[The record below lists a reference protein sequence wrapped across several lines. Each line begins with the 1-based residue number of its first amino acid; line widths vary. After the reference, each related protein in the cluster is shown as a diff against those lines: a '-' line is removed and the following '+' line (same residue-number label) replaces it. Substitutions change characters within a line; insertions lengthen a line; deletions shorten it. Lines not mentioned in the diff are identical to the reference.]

1 MGAERE
7 DHNDIPAAAAPK
19 KRGWKN
25 YQERARA
32 DGGVSRY
39 INPTIG
45 GKQRWV
51 LIPEDPIYRGK
62 KGYERFLAETLADA
76 REKTTNARFAEAA
89 DEWLENYSRSKP
101 GTLESYQ
108 RHVDLHLKPYFGAT
122 PLQSITSKDLTQFV
136 SDKLAADLAIDYVKR
151 MVWIFRAIYD
161 PYVDA
166 GILKRH
172 PGKVKIRYRQTEV
185 TGVELDEIEED
196 RRGGRALTVEEFQLL
211 VNHSKG
217 IYQLMFS
224 LMLWTGLRVG
234 ETLAMQWRYLDLENL
249 TYSVERNLNRHRELG
264 TPKTEASRAKVSL
277 SRFVGD
283 WLERHR
289 AEQAAERL
297 RTPGWKDN
305 DLIFASS
312 GKFSPHPGAAR
323 GYPPVKEAIARA
335 AARAGIGHV
344 TPHDLRHTCAT
355 LLIQRQRRNI
365 KEVSKHLRH
374 KNPSITL
381 AIYGHLYDDDL
392 PAMAVAMDELL
403 LASK

>member
-1 MGAERE
+1 MGAERA
-7 DHNDIPAAAAPK
+7 DHNDIYAAAKPK

-25 YQERARA
+25 YQEKPKA
-32 DGGVSRY
+32 DGGVSRF

-45 GKQRWV
+45 GKQRWIQ
-51 LIPEDPIYRGK
+51 IPEEPKYKGK
-62 KGYERFLAETLADA
+62 KGYERFLTEALADA
-76 REKTTNARFAEAA
+76 NESVTNARFNDAA
-89 DEWLENYSRSKP
+89 DEWLENYKRSKP
-101 GTLESYQ
+101 GTRESYQ
-108 RHVDLHLKPYFGAT
+108 RHVDLHLKPYFGAK
-122 PLQSITSKDLTQFV
+122 PLTDITSKDLTNFV

-172 PGKVKIRYRQTEV
+172 PGKVKIRYRQTEA
-185 TGVELDEIEED
+185 TGEELDEIEED

-211 VNHSKG
+211 VNHSNG
-217 IYQLMFS
+217 IYQLMVS

-234 ETLAMQWRYLDLENL
+234 EMLAMQWRYLDLEERI
-249 TYSVERNLNRHRELG
+249 YSVERNLNRHRELG
-264 TPKTEASRAKVSL
+264 TPKTKASRAKVSL
-277 SRFVGD
+277 SEFVCE

-297 RTPGWKDN
+297 RTPGWKN
-305 DLIFASS
+305 HDLIFASS
-312 GKFSPHPGAAR
+312 GKFSPHPGAPR

-355 LLIQRQRRNI
+355 LLIQKQRRNI

-374 KNPSITL
+374 KTPSITL

>member
-1 MGAERE
+1 MGAKRE
-7 DHNDIPAAAAPK
+7 DNNDIPAAAAPK

-76 REKTTNARFAEAA
+76 REKTTNARFADAA

-185 TGVELDEIEED
+185 TCVELDEIEED

-277 SRFVGD
+277 SRFVGE

-355 LLIQRQRRNI
+355 LLIQKQRRNI

>member
-1 MGAERE
+1 MGQRGA
-7 DHNDIPAAAAPK
+7 DHNDIPAAATPK

-39 INPTIG
+39 INTTIG

-76 REKTTNARFAEAA
+76 REKTTNARFADAA

-312 GKFSPHPGAAR
+312 GKLSPHPGAAR

-355 LLIQRQRRNI
+355 LLIQKQRRNI

-381 AIYGHLYDDDL
+381 AIYGHL
-392 PAMAVAMDELL
+392 
-403 LASK
+403 

>member
-1 MGAERE
+1 MGQRGA

-122 PLQSITSKDLTQFV
+122 PLQSITSKDLPQFV
-136 SDKLAADLAIDYVKR
+136 SDKLAADLAIDYVQR
-151 MVWIFRAIYD
+151 MVWSFRAIYD

-277 SRFVGD
+277 SRFVGE

-312 GKFSPHPGAAR
+312 GKFSPHPGATR

-355 LLIQRQRRNI
+355 LLIQKQRRNI

-374 KNPSITL
+374 KTPSITL